1 MGGPTG
7 GPDEQVTRGGQTLT
21 ARVWALIAD
30 VEHEL
35 GLQLDVVQG
44 GFKKGTAAVAS
55 GSTHDVGDVFDI
67 RARNVPR
74 ERQVDVVVAF
84 RRRNVCMWLRDP
96 AHGWTETGPHF
107 HGVVRDSAYGLSTAA
122 QWQVD
127 EYDYRRNGLSGASS
141 APDPFPRPAQHP
153 FVMEDD
159 MPLTDAEI
167 EKIAR
172 RSAEL
177 VWAQVIKTGFQS
189 DGSFDSSKPQAKTTG
204 GLLAAAYGKSVQAAA
219 RAGVPVDPDEIAGAV
234 LDGLGDRLAT

>member
-1 MGGPTG
+1 MP
-7 GPDEQVTRGGQTLT
+7 GPDEEVTRGGQTLT

-30 VEHEL
+30 VEREL
-35 GLQLDVVQG
+35 GLDLEVVQG
-44 GFKKGTAAVAS
+44 GFKAGGGASAS

-67 RARNVPR
+67 RAKTVPR
-74 ERQVDVVVAF
+74 DRQVDVVTAF

-107 HGVVRDSAYGLSTAA
+107 HGVVRDSAHGLSSAA
-122 QWQVD
+122 RWQVAD
-127 EYDYRRNGLSGASS
+127 YDRGRNGLSGASN
-141 APDPFPRPAQHP
+141 ARDPFPRPQQHP
-153 FVMEDD
+153 FLMEDD

-189 DGSFDSSKPQAKTTG
+189 DGSFDSSKPQSKTAA
-204 GLLAAAYGKSVQAAA
+204 GLVAAAYGKSVQAAA
-219 RAGVPVDPDEIAGAV
+219 RAGVRVDPAEIADAV
-234 LDGLGDRLAT
+234 VDELHDRTAP